1 MKKIILIGSGGAGK
15 STLARKLGDKLDI
28 DVFYLD
34 KLLWKPHWE
43 MTERA
48 YQIEVQN
55 NLLKEPS
62 WIIDGNYGGT
72 LDMRIASADTI
83 IFLDRN
89 RFVCIYQVLKR
100 VKEFNGITRPD
111 MQDDC
116 PEKLDF
122 SFLKWIW
129 NFPKKQRIE
138 IIKML
143 ENVPNSKHVII
154 LKNKKQIQHF
164 LESTV

>member
-1 MKKIILIGSGGAGK
+1 
-15 STLARKLGDKLDI
+15 
-28 DVFYLD
+28 
-34 KLLWKPHWE
+34 

-48 YQIEVQN
+48 YQIEIQN

-100 VKEFNGITRPD
+100 VKEYNGMTRPD

-116 PEKLDF
+116 PEKIDF

-129 NFPKKQRIE
+129 NFPKNKE
-138 IIKML
+138 
-143 ENVPNSKHVII
+143 SK
-154 LKNKKQIQHF
+154 L
-164 LESTV
+164 